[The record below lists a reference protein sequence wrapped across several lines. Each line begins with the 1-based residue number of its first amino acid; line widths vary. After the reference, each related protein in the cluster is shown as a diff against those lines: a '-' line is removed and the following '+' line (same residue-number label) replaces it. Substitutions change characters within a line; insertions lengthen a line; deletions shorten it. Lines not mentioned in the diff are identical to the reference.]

1 MSKKILFVATVRS
14 HIGQFHIPFIE
25 ELKRQGCEVHGAFKD
40 NSDEKP
46 GLDLSALDKVYEVPF
61 SRSPYSTSNIKA
73 YKALKKIIDEN
84 NYDAVHCHTPMGAV
98 VTRLAARDARKKGTK
113 VIYTAHGFHFF
124 KGASYKNWLLY
135 FPVEKF
141 LSKYTDMLITIN
153 SEDYENA
160 KKHSFKAKSIELV
173 NGVGVD
179 INSFHSVTQSEKA
192 KLRKEYGYSD
202 DDFLMIYPANLEARK
217 NHIMLFKALKKVAQN
232 YNNVRLLCPGQQELI
247 DEYKAIVQQMGID
260 DKVDFLGYRRDIAN
274 LVGLSDVSVSSSLQE
289 GLPVNLIE
297 AMAIGNAI
305 VATDVRGNRD
315 VVKDG
320 FNGYIVA
327 LNDDDKMAQKII
339 ELINNPDI
347 VEIFKNNNL
356 KIVQNFSTEIINNEM
371 LKLYSKL
378 GVL

>member
-1 MSKKILFVATVRS
+1 
-14 HIGQFHIPFIE
+14 
-25 ELKRQGCEVHGAFKD
+25 
-40 NSDEKP
+40 
-46 GLDLSALDKVYEVPF
+46 
-61 SRSPYSTSNIKA
+61 
-73 YKALKKIIDEN
+73 
-84 NYDAVHCHTPMGAV
+84 
-98 VTRLAARDARKKGTK
+98 
-113 VIYTAHGFHFF
+113 
-124 KGASYKNWLLY
+124 
-135 FPVEKF
+135 
-141 LSKYTDMLITIN
+141 MLITIN

-202 DDFLMIYPANLEARK
+202 DDFLMIYPANLTAGK
-217 NHIMLFKALKKVAQN
+217 NHIMLFKALKKIAQN

-274 LVGLSDVSVSSSLQE
+274 LVGLSDVSVSSSVRE

-347 VEIFKNNNL
+347 VEVFKNNNL
-356 KIVQNFSTEIINNEM
+356 KIVQNFSTESINNEM